1 MEPEQ
6 SNAVQLAI
14 AAGEVVRID
23 PKSVA
28 DGLGAPF
35 AGVWTLAMTQRYLDG
50 IVLLD
55 DPTILAGMRFAA
67 ERMKQVL
74 EPAGAAALAAVLFG
88 RVALRD
94 GDRVCV
100 IGSGGNVEISRLG
113 ELLAAA
119 APFPEPASFGVAG
132 GA

>member
-1 MEPEQ
+1 
-6 SNAVQLAI
+6 
-14 AAGEVVRID
+14 VRIE

-35 AGVWTLAMTQRYLDG
+35 AGLWTLALTRRYLDG

-55 DPTILAGMRFAA
+55 DPTILSGMRFAA

-74 EPAGAAALAAVLFG
+74 EPAGAAALAAVLIG
-88 RVALRD
+88 RVPLRD

-100 IGSGGNVEISRLG
+100 VASGGNVELSRLG

-119 APFPEPASFGVAG
+119 APLPGSASLGVPG